1 MHVAINLSHLTVTSP
16 LAESCAIDLLLC
28 QSTLMGIQVKFQF
41 MCAYRNKVIPR
52 TQKQK
57 DTRNPGKIHKHT
69 STGPPFPSADKPM
82 HLPSR
87 APPSSLPRPVHPC
100 ASRLASLPSFP
111 APSTPT
117 RLQSRAPFPSI
128 HSPVHSH
135 APSIS
140 LPSTPTRLVHT
151 HAPSVSLL
159 ASFLPSF
166 LPSPA
171 PPTPTHLPSRALS
184 FHPQPF
190 TPMHL
195 PSHSPPFLSQPLHTH
210 VPPVSRPF
218 FLPSTAPSTP
228 NAPSVW
234 LLPSFPNRLAPL
246 AFPCIQLMRRLR
258 LAAFTVSDRFSL

>member
-166 LPSPA
+166 LPSFPSPAHTHA
-171 PPTPTHLPSRALS
+171 PPI
-184 FHPQPF
+184 
-190 TPMHL
+190 
-195 PSHSPPFLSQPLHTH
+195 
-210 VPPVSRPF
+210 SRP
-218 FLPSTAPSTP
+218 FLPSTAVHAH
-228 NAPSVW
+228 APSVS
-234 LLPSFPNRLAPL
+234 LPSLPFPAPPHPRASRLAPL
-246 AFPCIQLMRRLR
+246 FPSIHSPVHTQCTFR
-258 LAAFTVSDRFSL
+258 LAPPLLPQPSRTPCLPMHPTHALAALGRVYGLRSF